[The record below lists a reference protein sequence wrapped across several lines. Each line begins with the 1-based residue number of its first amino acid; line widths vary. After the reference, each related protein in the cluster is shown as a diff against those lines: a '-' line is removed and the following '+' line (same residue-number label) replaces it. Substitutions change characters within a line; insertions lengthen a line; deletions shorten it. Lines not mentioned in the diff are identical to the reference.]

1 MTAFPLLNQQRS
13 GNCTAILLSFFIKTI
28 KLWLIIGMDDCPKI
42 HTNSRVD
49 KKNRMSHIY
58 GKLITAAADKEKLSV
73 LQVSARCEC
82 MWFFFILL
90 NVTKYIPIDCFFA
103 TAQSI
108 VLVLGL
114 SPPLN
119 TISQSYYE
127 AVSVLFTPHD

>member
-1 MTAFPLLNQQRS
+1 MTAFSLLNQERS

-82 MWFFFILL
+82 LWFFFILL
-90 NVTKYIPIDCFFA
+90 NVTKYIPIDCFFCHRSINCTRIRFVA
-103 TAQSI
+103 AVEHHKPVLLRSCECLIHTA
-108 VLVLGL
+108 
-114 SPPLN
+114 
-119 TISQSYYE
+119 
-127 AVSVLFTPHD
+127 